1 MSLSPSIERFLAQM
15 EYPAAKD
22 DLLREATRDGLN
34 PRDVEILRALRDG
47 SYSARREVLAAL
59 RRAEDLVAA

>member
-1 MSLSPSIERFLAQM
+1 MSLSPSIERFLTQM

-22 DLLREATRDGLN
+22 DLLREAARDGLS
-34 PRDVEILRALRDG
+34 PDDVENLCTLRDG

-59 RRAEDLVAA
+59 RDADELVAA